1 MNCGVLNGE
10 TVDDEVVENMQK
22 MGLGGW
28 SRMNIHHVHSLL
40 KPLDCSYLHY
50 LREDYAHRE

>member
-22 MGLGGW
+22 MGLACW
-28 SRMNIHHVHSLL
+28 SRMNIHHVHSPL
-40 KPLDCSYLHY
+40 KPQDYNCLHY
-50 LREDYAHRE
+50 LREDCAHRE